1 MREQTSYDEK
11 MVRSCAKDLC
21 IILYNANKLPEYKSI
36 LKKYSMP
43 RFMEV
48 SKICCVPESKLSPP
62 SSKQPKSDLPE

>member
-21 IILYNANKLPEYKSI
+21 IILYNASKLPEYKSI

-48 SKICCVPESKLSPP
+48 SKICCVP
-62 SSKQPKSDLPE
+62 D